1 MAPTYWLRSI
11 RSCNF
16 AANSE
21 TSCKNEPFRA
31 ISRSFRATYL
41 SFNAI
46 RRMKSL
52 KRLTGILSMVLLV
65 NLTFQSQAQ
74 ADGSNLLFYGLAAV
88 ALLIFFFIV
97 ISVADNFMVI
107 ESNDSGINGEKANMG
122 LYPKLSE
129 IFSKKT
135 PAYLE
140 GEHTYKL
147 NKGYDIP
154 LEGKPSD
161 QVDDATS
168 ATRFAAMPTDFI
180 GLMPIPKVVVEV
192 GDSVKAGEVIYFD
205 KKKDRI
211 KFVAPVSGEVIEI
224 NRGLQRSIASIVI
237 LADKNQ
243 VSRTYTVPSGSA
255 SREELVEFLL
265 ESGAWAGIR
274 QRPYNIVADPEVNPR
289 DIFISTFSTAPLAAD
304 SKLQIAGREDVFQ
317 AGIDVLRRLTS
328 GLVYLGLDGR
338 ENGKTAFSTVKGAE
352 KRYFIGAH
360 PTGNVGVQMHHI
372 HPIGAGE
379 NTVWT
384 LDVNAVLIIG
394 ELFKNGRYST
404 ERVVA
409 LAGAP
414 LAAPRHVRTH
424 AGANLGE
431 LLKGNDLNN
440 VRVIS
445 GDVLT
450 GNAVGPDGY
459 LGYYK
464 DQVTVITEGNEAEI
478 FGWLLPLKPRASVSA
493 TIPTFGDVEA
503 TTNTH
508 GERRAFVVNNVYESV
523 MPMDVYTQ
531 QLMKSIMVQ
540 DFEAMEGLGI
550 YELVEEDVALAEF
563 TCVSKQPLQ
572 NILRGGLTTMLE
584 QG

>member
-1 MAPTYWLRSI
+1 
-11 RSCNF
+11 
-16 AANSE
+16 
-21 TSCKNEPFRA
+21 
-31 ISRSFRATYL
+31 
-41 SFNAI
+41 
-46 RRMKSL
+46 MKSL
-52 KRLTGILSMVLLV
+52 KRLTGILSMMLLV

-107 ESNDSGINGEKANMG
+107 ESNESGINGDKANMG
-122 LYPKLSE
+122 LYPRLNE

-135 PAYLE
+135 PDYLK

-147 NKGYDIP
+147 SKGYDIP
-154 LEGKPSD
+154 LEGNASSE
-161 QVDDATS
+161 VDSATS
-168 ATRFAAMPTDFI
+168 ATRFAVMPPDFI

-192 GDSVKAGEVIYFD
+192 GDSVKAGDVIYFD

-211 KFVAPVSGEVIEI
+211 KFVAPVSGEIIEF
-224 NRGLQRSIASIVI
+224 NRGLQRAVASVVI
-237 LADKNQ
+237 LADKDQ
-243 VSRTYTVPSGSA
+243 VSRSYTVPSASA
-255 SREELVEFLL
+255 SREELVEFML

-274 QRPYNIVADPEVNPR
+274 QRPYNIVADPDVIPR

-317 AGIDVLRRLTS
+317 AGIDVLRRLTP

-338 ENGKTAFSTVKGAE
+338 ETSKTAYSTVSGAE

-360 PTGNVGVQMHHI
+360 PAGNVGVQIHHI
-372 HPIGAGE
+372 HPVGVAE

-384 LDVNAVLIIG
+384 LDVNAVLLIG
-394 ELFKNGRYST
+394 ELFKNGRYNT

-409 LAGAP
+409 LAGEP
-414 LAAPRHVRTH
+414 LAAPRHVRTY

-431 LLKGNDLNN
+431 LLKGNELDN

-450 GNAVGPDGY
+450 GDAVGAEGY
-459 LGYYK
+459 LGHF
-464 DQVTVITEGNEAEI
+464 DNQVTVIAEGNEAEL
-478 FGWLLPLKPRASVSA
+478 FGWLLPLKPRASISA
-493 TIPTFGDVEA
+493 TIPTFSDFAA

-508 GERRAFVVNNVYESV
+508 GERRAFVVNNDYEQV

-563 TCVSKQPLQ
+563 SCVSKQPLQ
-572 NILRGGLTTMLE
+572 HILRGGLNTMLE

>member
-1 MAPTYWLRSI
+1 
-11 RSCNF
+11 
-16 AANSE
+16 
-21 TSCKNEPFRA
+21 
-31 ISRSFRATYL
+31 
-41 SFNAI
+41 
-46 RRMKSL
+46 MKSL
-52 KRLTGILSMVLLV
+52 KRLTGILSLMMLV

-107 ESNDSGINGEKANMG
+107 ESNESGINGEKANMG
-122 LYPKLSE
+122 LYPRLSE

-147 NKGYDIP
+147 SKGYDIP
-154 LEGKPSD
+154 LEGKASD
-161 QVDDATS
+161 LVDSAAS
-168 ATRFAAMPTDFI
+168 ATRFAVMPPDFI

-192 GDSVKAGEVIYFD
+192 GDSVKAGDVIYFD

-243 VSRTYTVPSGSA
+243 VSRTYTVPSSGA
-255 SREELVEFLL
+255 SREELVEFML
-265 ESGAWAGIR
+265 ESGAWSGIR
-274 QRPYNIVADPEVNPR
+274 QRPYNIVADPEVTPR
-289 DIFISTFSTAPLAAD
+289 DIFISTFDTAPLAPD
-304 SKLQIAGREDVFQ
+304 SKLQIAGREDEFQ
-317 AGIDVLRRLTS
+317 AGIDVLRRLTP

-338 ENGKTAFSTVKGAE
+338 EKGKTAFSAINGAE

-360 PTGNVGVQMHHI
+360 PAGNVGVQMHHI
-372 HPIGAGE
+372 HPVGVGE

-384 LDVNAVLIIG
+384 LDINAVLLIG
-394 ELFKNGRYST
+394 ELFKNGRYNS

-414 LAAPRHVRTH
+414 LTAPRHVRTH

-431 LLKGNDLNN
+431 LLKGEELSQS
-440 VRVIS
+440 RVIS

-450 GNAVGPDGY
+450 GKAVGAEGY
-459 LGYYK
+459 LGHFD
-464 DQVTVITEGNEAEI
+464 DQITVIAEGNEAEL
-478 FGWLLPLKPRASVSA
+478 FGWLLPLKPRASISA
-493 TIPTFGDVEA
+493 TIPTLGDFAA

-508 GERRAFVVNNVYESV
+508 GEQRAFVVNNDYEQV

-563 TCVSKQPLQ
+563 ACVSKQPLQ
-572 NILRGGLTTMLE
+572 NILRGGLNTMLA

>member
-1 MAPTYWLRSI
+1 
-11 RSCNF
+11 
-16 AANSE
+16 
-21 TSCKNEPFRA
+21 
-31 ISRSFRATYL
+31 
-41 SFNAI
+41 
-46 RRMKSL
+46 MKSL
-52 KRLTGILSMVLLV
+52 KRLTGILSMMMLV

-107 ESNDSGINGEKANMG
+107 ESNESGINGEKANMG

-129 IFSKKT
+129 IFSKKA

-140 GEHTYKL
+140 GEHTYQL
-147 NKGYDIP
+147 SKGYDIP
-154 LEGKPSD
+154 LEGKPSND
-161 QVDDATS
+161 IDGGAS
-168 ATRFAAMPTDFI
+168 ATRFAAMPPDFI
-180 GLMPIPKVVVEV
+180 GLMPIPKVVVAV
-192 GDSVKAGEVIYFD
+192 GDSVKAGDVIYFD
-205 KKKDRI
+205 KKKERI

-224 NRGLQRSIASIVI
+224 NRGGQRSIASIVI
-237 LADKNQ
+237 LADKDQ
-243 VSRTYTVPSGSA
+243 VSRSYTVPSGSA

-274 QRPYNIVADPEVNPR
+274 QRPYNVVADPEVTPR
-289 DIFISTFSTAPLAAD
+289 DIFVSTFSTAPLAAD
-304 SKLQIAGREDVFQ
+304 SKLQVAGREDVFQ
-317 AGIDVLRRLTS
+317 AGIDVLGRLTP

-338 ENGKTAFSTVKGAE
+338 EKGKTAFSAVNGAE

-360 PTGNVGVQMHHI
+360 PAGNVGVQMHHI
-372 HPIGAGE
+372 HPVGAGE
-379 NTVWT
+379 DTVWT
-384 LDVNAVLIIG
+384 LDVNAVLLIG
-394 ELFKNGRYST
+394 ELFKNGRYNS

-414 LAAPRHVRTH
+414 LSAPRHVRTH

-431 LLKGNDLNN
+431 LLKGEAFEN
-440 VRVIS
+440 VRIIS

-450 GNAVGPDGY
+450 GSAVGAEGY
-459 LGYYK
+459 LGYHES
-464 DQVTVITEGNEAEI
+464 QVTVLKEGNEAEM

-493 TIPTFGDVEA
+493 TIPTFSDVEA

-508 GERRAFVVNNVYESV
+508 GEKRAFVVNNVYETV

-540 DFEAMEGLGI
+540 DFESMEGLGI

-572 NILRGGLTTMLE
+572 SILRDGLNIMLE

>member
-1 MAPTYWLRSI
+1 
-11 RSCNF
+11 
-16 AANSE
+16 
-21 TSCKNEPFRA
+21 
-31 ISRSFRATYL
+31 
-41 SFNAI
+41 
-46 RRMKSL
+46 MKSL
-52 KRLTGILSMVLLV
+52 KRLTGILSLMVLV

-74 ADGSNLLFYGLAAV
+74 ADGGNLLFYGLAAV

-97 ISVADNFMVI
+97 VSVADNFMVI
-107 ESNDSGINGEKANMG
+107 ESNESGINGEKVNMG
-122 LYPKLSE
+122 LYPRISE
-129 IFSKKT
+129 LFSKKT

-154 LEGKPSD
+154 LEGKASD
-161 QVDDATS
+161 VVDGSIS
-168 ATRFAAMPTDFI
+168 ATRFAVMPPDFI
-180 GLMPIPKVVVEV
+180 GLKPIPKVIVEV
-192 GDSVKAGEVIYFD
+192 GDSVKAGEVIFFD

-237 LADKNQ
+237 LADKDQ
-243 VSRTYTVPSGSA
+243 VSRTYTVPAEGA

-274 QRPYNIVADPEVNPR
+274 QRPYNIVADPEVTPR
-289 DIFISTFSTAPLAAD
+289 DIFISTFDSAPLAAN
-304 SKLQIAGREDVFQ
+304 SQLQIAGREDVFQ
-317 AGIDVLRRLTS
+317 AGIDVLRRLTD

-338 ENGKTAFSTVKGAE
+338 EEGKTAFSTVRGAE
-352 KRYFIGAH
+352 KRYFIGPH
-360 PTGNVGVQMHHI
+360 PSGNVGVQMHHI
-372 HPIGAGE
+372 HPAGVGE

-384 LDVNAVLIIG
+384 LDVNAVLVIG
-394 ELFKNGRYST
+394 EIFKNGRYNS

-409 LAGAP
+409 LTGAP
-414 LAAPRHVRTH
+414 LAAPRHVRTYT
-424 AGANLGE
+424 GANLGE
-431 LLKGNDLNN
+431 LLAGNTFDN

-445 GDVLT
+445 GNVLT
-450 GNAVGPDGY
+450 GDAVGADGY
-459 LGYYK
+459 LGYFES
-464 DQVTVITEGNEAEI
+464 QVTVLKEGNEAEI
-478 FGWLLPLKPRASVSA
+478 FGWLLPLKPRGSVSP
-493 TIPTFGDVEA
+493 TIPTFGDFEA

-508 GERRAFVVNNVYESV
+508 GEKRAFVVNNVYESV

-531 QLMKSIMVQ
+531 QLMKSILVQ

-563 TCVSKQPLQ
+563 ACVSKQPLQ
-572 NILRGGLTTMLE
+572 NILRSGLNTMLE